1 MIVNQYIISP
11 AIVCENFDNEVII
24 VNMSRGHY
32 YSLRDASFTIWQGL
46 AAGLSPENLLAYL
59 TTTYTVEENAL
70 HQPLRYFLDQLAM
83 EGLIIEG
90 TPAQVDTL
98 PAPENRQAF
107 TSPTLEIYTDMADL
121 LALDPIHDVSPVEGW
136 PIKK

>member
-11 AIVCENFDNEVII
+11 AIVSENFDNEVII

-32 YSLRDASFTIWQGL
+32 YSLRDSSFHVWQGL
-46 AAGLSPENLLAYL
+46 ESGLSPEALLAHL
-59 TTTYTVEENAL
+59 TSIYGVDTETL
-70 HQPLRYFLDQLAM
+70 RQPISHFLNQLEA
-83 EGLIIEG
+83 EGLILEG
-90 TPAQVDTL
+90 IPANVNSPSISLNPQPFTP
-98 PAPENRQAF
+98 
-107 TSPTLEIYTDMADL
+107 PTLEVYTDMADL